1 MPLMRDEHTIEEGEL
16 AKQGRGPEKLFSRRI
31 KNLKQKLIYFLSD
44 PSFSDKELEML
55 FDYLK
60 ADNIEEMTST
70 VKKIRKIIAHSS
82 YNRNS
87 YSDHYNSIEE
97 NRSIEVERLLIEDA
111 NLTKLEAMN
120 LLASRFNIA
129 LNPNPNLSFNKWIE
143 RLGEKVGWSELLHIA
158 HLIRNDRVHG
168 KPDNPWPLEQND

>member
-1 MPLMRDEHTIEEGEL
+1 MPLIDEYTIVGKL
-16 AKQGRGPEKLFSRRI
+16 ARQGKDPEKSFSRRI

-60 ADNIEEMTST
+60 ADNIEEITST
-70 VKKIRKIIAHSS
+70 VKKIRKTIENSS
-82 YNRNS
+82 YSRT
-87 YSDHYNSIEE
+87 SDSDYYNSTES
-97 NRSIEVERLLIEDA
+97 NRSMEVERLLIRDA

-129 LNPNPNLSFNKWIE
+129 FNPNPHLSFNKWIE
-143 RLGEKVGWSELLHIA
+143 KLGEEVGWSELLHVA